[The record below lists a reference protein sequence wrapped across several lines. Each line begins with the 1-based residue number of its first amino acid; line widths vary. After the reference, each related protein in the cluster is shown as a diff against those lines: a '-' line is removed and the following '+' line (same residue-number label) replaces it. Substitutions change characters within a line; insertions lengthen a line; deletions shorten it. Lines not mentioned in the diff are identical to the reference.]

1 MLTLDQIRQELPAVQ
16 RAVYLNT
23 GSNGPLPRAAAVA
36 MAEAAA
42 RELNEGRIVP
52 TAWQVFSETKIRL
65 REDFAALLHAPPT
78 SVALTHST
86 TEGVNL
92 ALWGLN
98 WQAGDEV
105 ITTTL
110 EHPGV
115 TVPLTLLRQRA
126 GVTVRF
132 AEVGLGQAERVL
144 DALSRAFTRRTR
156 LVALSHVSYSS
167 GAVFPLAEIVE
178 LAHRHGAWVLVD
190 ATQSLGAIPV
200 DVTAL
205 GVDFYACSGQKWL
218 CGPEGVGALYVH
230 PDRFDD
236 LLPAFGGYSTFLAQN
251 HRGWIVPQPGAARYE
266 SIAFYPPTIW
276 GMAAGLKWL
285 RDEVGFDAIFSSI
298 AANARTLRDALAPLP
313 GVTLLT
319 PAQQQA
325 GLVNFDLE
333 GWSPQALAG
342 LVEAVEQAGYTIR
355 TVPHPPFGLRAS
367 TGFFNTNAELLGL
380 AAEIRAWLARG
391 PAAVKAPPMAVGLPA
406 QYVKPG

>member
-190 ATQSLGAIPV
+190 AAQSLGAIPV

-218 CGPEGVGALYVH
+218 CGPEGAGALYVH

-251 HRGWIVPQPGAARYE
+251 HR
-266 SIAFYPPTIW
+266 
-276 GMAAGLKWL
+276 
-285 RDEVGFDAIFSSI
+285 
-298 AANARTLRDALAPLP
+298 
-313 GVTLLT
+313 
-319 PAQQQA
+319 
-325 GLVNFDLE
+325 
-333 GWSPQALAG
+333 
-342 LVEAVEQAGYTIR
+342 
-355 TVPHPPFGLRAS
+355 
-367 TGFFNTNAELLGL
+367 
-380 AAEIRAWLARG
+380 
-391 PAAVKAPPMAVGLPA
+391 
-406 QYVKPG
+406 